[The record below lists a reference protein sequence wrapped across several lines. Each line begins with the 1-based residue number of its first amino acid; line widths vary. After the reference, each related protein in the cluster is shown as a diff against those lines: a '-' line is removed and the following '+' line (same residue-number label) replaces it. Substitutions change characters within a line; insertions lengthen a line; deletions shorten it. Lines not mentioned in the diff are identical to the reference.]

1 MSTPITQPVPAEPVE
16 KPATVASTVA
26 SPASYALLGIAA
38 VLLLSLIELVD
49 VNIQLTPVFESF
61 TERLVLLA
69 YLSMNLAVGAVIGLI
84 VGLSA
89 NSASILK
96 RGLCSLLMRGRKPNM
111 TLLAAAWL
119 FLCGLSALVLNQQA
133 HVRGYSRGIIRE
145 LEKLTILRH
154 PLLNHER
161 AASYLLVAGLI
172 ASCSLVWMIARRS
185 NSLKPP
191 LKALWLL
198 CLIGLIAAGYSIDS
212 RIEVQLYE
220 HSLHHSMFLLSL
232 TVSMALAGSLYLSA
246 PRMVSLFAGMPG
258 RRPLLLIAAA
268 IIGASLVF
276 TLLNFGDNQNL
287 KTQVFFRTTQT
298 KQYFKLARW
307 ALDFDRDGYSSVL
320 GGGDSDDSRADINP
334 GRPETPADGFDNNG
348 IGGELTAQDI
358 AEWKRERSSLHIIDS
373 SAKRV
378 NVIYI
383 FIDALRADHLGTY
396 GYARNTSPNI
406 DRLAA
411 RSTVFEN
418 AFTPAP
424 NTFEALPKFMQSSH
438 WDGHYPTWTEV
449 LGRNGYRNL
458 LFPRRVATEKRHIK
472 GMKIVHHP
480 GGKGLNATIDA
491 AIDLLGRTPPERPFC
506 AYLYATD
513 PHRPYVRH
521 DDFNFGPSTT
531 TDAYDGEIA
540 YTDSQFGRLFDWLDQ
555 SGRLNN
561 TMIVFMADHGESLG
575 ERGVYKHSSQLYN
588 EQEHIPMIIYEPGV
602 APRRVADY
610 VSSID
615 LGTTILSA
623 VGIEPPKE
631 YAGVS
636 LGPLMRG
643 EAFVHP
649 PVYAEQTYNQDSP
662 FVRLDQNVFPESKK
676 YMVVTQDG
684 YKLIFN
690 RNSYTFEL
698 FDLNHDKQELRNLF
712 NRLPQK
718 AEELKRLLG
727 RFIDIVSVSR
737 PWDADER
744 QYVFGKAVDEDDE
757 M

>member
-1 MSTPITQPVPAEPVE
+1 
-16 KPATVASTVA
+16 
-26 SPASYALLGIAA
+26 
-38 VLLLSLIELVD
+38 
-49 VNIQLTPVFESF
+49 
-61 TERLVLLA
+61 
-69 YLSMNLAVGAVIGLI
+69 
-84 VGLSA
+84 
-89 NSASILK
+89 
-96 RGLCSLLMRGRKPNM
+96 
-111 TLLAAAWL
+111 
-119 FLCGLSALVLNQQA
+119 
-133 HVRGYSRGIIRE
+133 
-145 LEKLTILRH
+145 
-154 PLLNHER
+154 
-161 AASYLLVAGLI
+161 
-172 ASCSLVWMIARRS
+172 
-185 NSLKPP
+185 
-191 LKALWLL
+191 
-198 CLIGLIAAGYSIDS
+198 
-212 RIEVQLYE
+212 
-220 HSLHHSMFLLSL
+220 MFLLNL
-232 TVSMALAGSLYLSA
+232 TVSMALVASVYLSA
-246 PRMVSLFAGMPG
+246 PGIPRLFARVPG
-258 RRPLLLIAAA
+258 SRALSVIALA
-268 IIGASLVF
+268 ILAGSLVF
-276 TLLNFGDNQNL
+276 TLLKFGDNQNL
-287 KTQVFFRTTQT
+287 KTQVFFRTTQS

-320 GGGDSDDSRADINP
+320 GGGDADDSRADINP
-334 GRPETPADGFDNNG
+334 GRPETVGDGLDNNG
-348 IGGELTAQDI
+348 IGGDLTPQDLD
-358 AEWKRERSSLHIIDS
+358 EWKRERASLHITDP
-373 SAKRV
+373 SAQHL

-396 GYARNTSPNI
+396 GYPRNTSPNI

-438 WDGHYPTWTEV
+438 WDGHYPTWTEM
-449 LGRNGYRNL
+449 LARNGYRSL

-491 AIDLLGRTPPERPFC
+491 AIDVLGRTPPDRVFC

-521 DDFNFGPSTT
+521 DDFNFGTSTT
-531 TDAYDGEIA
+531 DGYDGEIA
-540 YTDSQFGRLFDWLDQ
+540 YTDSQFGRLFDWLEQ
-555 SGRLNN
+555 SERMRN

-575 ERGVYKHSSQLYN
+575 ERGVFKHSSQLYN
-588 EQEHIPMIIYEPGV
+588 EQEHIPMIIYSPGI
-602 APRRVADY
+602 AARRVPDY

-643 EAFVHP
+643 EPFVHP

-676 YMVVTQDG
+676 YMVITQDG
-684 YKLIFN
+684 YKLIYN
-690 RNSYTFEL
+690 RNAYTFEL
-698 FDLNHDKQELRNLF
+698 FDLNHDKQEVRNLF
-712 NRLPQK
+712 DRLPQK

-744 QYVFGKAVDEDDE
+744 QYVFGKEVDEDDE

>member
-1 MSTPITQPVPAEPVE
+1 LSSPINQPVHAERIE
-16 KPATVASTVA
+16 KPGIIPSL
-26 SPASYALLGIAA
+26 ASYALLGAGA
-38 VLLLSLIELVD
+38 VLLLGLIELVD
-49 VNIQLTPVFESF
+49 VNIQLSPVFESF
-61 TERLVLLA
+61 TERLVLST

-84 VGLSA
+84 VGISA
-89 NSASILK
+89 RSGSILK
-96 RGLCSLLMRGRKPNM
+96 RGVCELLLRGRKANI
-111 TLLAAAWL
+111 TLRAASWL
-119 FLCGLSALVLNQQA
+119 LVCGLSALLLNQQA
-133 HVRGYSRGIIRE
+133 HVRGYSKGLIRE
-145 LEKLTILRH
+145 LEKLAIIRH

-161 AASYLLVAGLI
+161 VASYLLVGGMVAV
-172 ASCSLVWMIARRS
+172 CSLVWMIARTS
-185 NSLKPP
+185 KSLKRP
-191 LKALWLL
+191 LKTLWLL
-198 CLIGLIAAGYSIDS
+198 CLIGLMAAGYGIDS
-212 RIEVQLYE
+212 RVEVQLYE
-220 HSLHHSMFLLSL
+220 HSLHHSMFLLNL
-232 TVSMALAGSLYLSA
+232 TVSMALVASVYLSS
-246 PRMVSLFAGMPG
+246 PRIRSHFARVRG
-258 RRPLLLIAAA
+258 RRALFVIALA
-268 IIGASLVF
+268 ILAGSLVF
-276 TLLNFGDNQNL
+276 TLLKFGDNQNL
-287 KTQVFFRTTQT
+287 KTQVFFRTTQA
-298 KQYFKLARW
+298 KQYFKLAQW

-320 GGGDSDDSRADINP
+320 GGGDADDSRADINP
-334 GRPETPADGFDNNG
+334 GRPEILGDGLDNNG
-348 IGGELTAQDI
+348 IGGDLTAHDLDD
-358 AEWKRERSSLHIIDS
+358 WKRERASLHITDP
-373 SAKRV
+373 SAQRL

-396 GYARNTSPNI
+396 GYPRNTSPNI

-438 WDGHYPTWTEV
+438 WDGHYPTWTEM

-472 GMKIVHHP
+472 GMKIVHHS

-491 AIDLLGRTPPERPFC
+491 AIDVLGRTPPDRAFC

-521 DDFNFGPSTT
+521 DDFNFGASTT
-531 TDAYDGEIA
+531 DGYDGEIA
-540 YTDSQFGRLFDWLDQ
+540 YTDSLFGRLFDWLEQ
-555 SGRLNN
+555 SGRLSN

-588 EQEHIPMIIYEPGV
+588 EQEHIPMIIYSPGL
-602 APRRVADY
+602 APRRVTDY

-643 EAFVHP
+643 EPFAHP

-676 YMVVTQDG
+676 YMVITQDG
-684 YKLIFN
+684 YKLIYN

-712 NRLPQK
+712 DRLPQK

-744 QYVFGKAVDEDDE
+744 QYIFGKAVDEDEE